1 MAKTRLL
8 LLMPA
13 FLTVC
18 PHPTVGKP
26 PQTISP
32 FLRDQRPL
40 QAAVGRA
47 AQPLAPGPPAPGTRL
62 PWEEGWACPEADP
75 VSRAGHEAAAVSME
89 HWHHSRA

>member
-8 LLMPA
+8 LLTPA

-40 QAAVGRA
+40 QAAVGSA

-62 PWEEGWACPEADP
+62 PWEEGWACPKADP
-75 VSRAGHEAAAVSME
+75 VSRAGHEAAAVSTE
-89 HWHHSRA
+89 HWHHPRA